1 MSDESVSGQF
11 AAVNGVP
18 GLMNWSVAR
27 AKPSTAQKH
36 SGTRGGTQR
45 RRGVGSWTG
54 SISGVGGLPPGLP
67 GAPLAF
73 VGYTGPSNNT
83 EGGDGIRYSGTI
95 YITDVTVKWDY
106 TTNAV
111 VGYDLNFVGHLGLTR
126 SSGVAIVDSVSTV
139 EIESSLCPLK
149 YDTVLAGDYVNFTDV
164 TTAQLKISSEVASFV
179 NSSTGNETGRRSS
192 SLVDWE
198 FSATIERTDNTLAE
212 GTELTLQLY
221 TTTALFWELKYGL
234 VREYAGISAD
244 RTSGAIMSQ
253 TLVIEMASNKQ
264 ADGSL
269 GFIKVPGGTQ
279 YWPTP

>member
-1 MSDESVSGQF
+1 MSNESVSGQF
-11 AAVNGVP
+11 AAVDGVP
-18 GLMNWSVAR
+18 GLMNWSVTR
-27 AKPSTAQKH
+27 AKPSNAQKH

-54 SISGVGGLPPGLP
+54 AISGVGGLPPGLP
-67 GAPLAF
+67 GTPLAF
-73 VGYTGPSNNT
+73 LGYTGPGNNT
-83 EGGDGIRYSGTI
+83 EGGTGIRYSGTI
-95 YITDVTVKWDY
+95 YITDVTIKWDY
-106 TTNAV
+106 TTNAI

-126 SSGVAIVDSVSTV
+126 SEGAAVVDSVSTIEV
-139 EIESSLCPLK
+139 ESSLCPLK
-149 YDTVLAGDYVNFTDV
+149 YDAVLAGDYVPFSDV
-164 TTAQLKISSEVASFV
+164 TTAQLKISSEVSSFV

-212 GTELTLQLY
+212 GTEITLQLH
-221 TTTALFWELKYGL
+221 TTAALFWELKYGL

-253 TLVIEMASNKQ
+253 TLVIEMSSNKQ

-279 YWPTP
+279 YWPTL